1 MLYILL
7 VKHQWFSSS
16 RDCVQSVISQRS
28 AYCHGQ
34 SADILLSS
42 LTLAITICF
51 PKIYLYYFVFFFF
64 FQLTQYSNGKLL
76 SPLLFQSILTSLHS
90 FIRHLSYKASFLI
103 LAWLFFHAVVLFFS
117 CSSFALVLSHFLGIR
132 FLLNIL
138 YLLFQT
144 RLFMKHF
151 NLCFCMSLTS

>member
-7 VKHQWFSSS
+7 VNHQWFSSS

-28 AYCHGQ
+28 AYSHGQ

-51 PKIYLYYFVFFFF
+51 PKISLYYFAFFF

-144 RLFMKHF
+144 CLFMKHF